1 MAILE
6 QRMDRQESRMDRLDT
21 HMDGVDGRL
30 RDVET
35 TLSAVSVKVDLLASQ
50 IVAKPSSCMGL
61 SQSSLPRSNVIVVH
75 QDGSFAPSICTPS
88 IDKLKFRRSKAWPA
102 RLATDN

>member
-50 IVAKPSSCMGL
+50 IVAKPSSWWQMPIVIAATVTLLSALYAGL
-61 SQSSLPRSNVIVVH
+61 HYLQ
-75 QDGSFAPSICTPS
+75 
-88 IDKLKFRRSKAWPA
+88 A
-102 RLATDN
+102 RGLQ